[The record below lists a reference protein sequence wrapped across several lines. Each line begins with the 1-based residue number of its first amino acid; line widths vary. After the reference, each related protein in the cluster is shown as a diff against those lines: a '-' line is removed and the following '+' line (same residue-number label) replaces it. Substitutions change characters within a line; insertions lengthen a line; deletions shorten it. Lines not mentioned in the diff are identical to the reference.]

1 MPIIPYWYNVIVIKE
16 AFDADTLVSL
26 EIIVIIK
33 DWVLLLLL
41 QFNTIVMLKDFEK
54 YVRYIISVTY
64 YPYSSTIAV
73 TSKGRS
79 EVIIQRLLPHLSTIV
94 AAPEPPAKK

>member
-41 QFNTIVMLKDFEK
+41 QFNTIVMLKDFK
-54 YVRYIISVTY
+54 NM
-64 YPYSSTIAV
+64 
-73 TSKGRS
+73 
-79 EVIIQRLLPHLSTIV
+79 
-94 AAPEPPAKK
+94 